1 MYTVLYV
8 DDEQDLLDL
17 ARLYLEKS
25 PEFCVTTRASA
36 QEALDSPL
44 ITTCDVIVSDYQM
57 PGTDGI
63 AFLKAV
69 RERYGEIPFILFTG
83 RGREDVVIEA
93 INNGADFYLQ
103 KGGDP
108 KSQFAELAHKIHMAV
123 ERKRAMDARQ
133 ESETRFATFFNAS
146 PINQMITDYSTARVI
161 DVNDRL
167 LKEIGLLRGDVVGK
181 TLPESGFILDPAQRI
196 KILEQ
201 LDREGTVRN
210 AELNIRALD
219 GRTWSTLTS
228 MTRVKVHGQ
237 ELVYIQS
244 IDVTAQKKAQQIID
258 ALLNAPPDASF
269 MVDRNGI
276 ILTANH
282 AASVRFSL
290 PVQDLIGRDAFT
302 LISPD
307 LADLR
312 RMKISEAITTRKPL
326 VYLDNRT
333 GRSYENHLYPVTGPE
348 GDAIAVAIL
357 SRDVT
362 EERQAKEA
370 LKESEEKYRL
380 VVEHSHDSI
389 YIYRDD
395 HFLFVN
401 QQAEEISGYSHKEL
415 MKRELWDFIH
425 PEDRKRLKEAASRRF
440 AGGHV
445 STTFNARILRKNG
458 EVRDA
463 EFFVDLVE
471 YLGRPAIL
479 GIARDVTEK
488 KKAEVA
494 LRESELRYR
503 TILDTMQDAYFR
515 ADTSGRISMASPS
528 AARMFG
534 YDSVEDILGI
544 PAVSLYASPEVRDE
558 MLNDLKK
565 EGKVVNGFG
574 EGLRK
579 DGTPISVSINVQ
591 YYRDDEGKILG
602 TEGIVRNVSDQKVIW
617 EALCESEA
625 RFRGLSE
632 QSQDLIMLFDRDL
645 RNIYVNP
652 IVERIAGIRPVQWT
666 GKTPGETGFEPEI
679 AEPCERALRE
689 AFATGREGRIEMLLP
704 SSDLWFDC
712 LLVPVH
718 GPDGTVTEVI
728 TSARDITD
736 RKKAEEKLRRSE
748 EDYRLIIENMQDVFY
763 RTDREGIITMISSYG
778 ARIVGYDS
786 PADII
791 GKMRATDFY
800 ADPVERDVFMGYLL
814 KNKVVTGYPLTLK
827 DKYGELHY
835 ATAGCRILYDPDGN
849 VNGVEGIL
857 HDVTH
862 LKQVEDA
869 LRQAN
874 RQIRLMTSITR
885 HDIRN
890 QLLALNG
897 WLELSRE
904 SVDNPGRMLEM
915 ISQGQKIAGIIGQ
928 QINFT
933 TIFDDMGV
941 KPPAWQDPS
950 ALVRSTAATLPFN
963 EVRLEIDLPG
973 IVLFGDP
980 LLEKI
985 FYNLF
990 DNALRYGGERMTFVR
1005 VFSRYDDT
1013 DFILVVEDNGTG
1025 IPAQDKEQLFDSG
1038 FGKNTGLGLFLVK
1051 EILAITGMTICETG
1065 IPTEGA
1071 RFEIRVPA
1079 GRYRI
1084 AGTVLP

>member
-1 MYTVLYV
+1 MYNVLYI
-8 DDEQDLLDL
+8 DDEKALLDL
-17 ARLYLEKS
+17 ARVYLEQS
-25 PEFCVTTRASA
+25 PEFCVTTRTSA

-44 ITTCDVIVSDYQM
+44 ISTCDVIVSDYQM
-57 PGTDGI
+57 PGIDGI
-63 AFLKAV
+63 ALLKTV
-69 RERYGEIPFILFTG
+69 RERYGDTPFILFTG

-93 INNGADFYLQ
+93 INNGVDFYLQ

-123 ERKRAMDARQ
+123 ERKRAMDARL
-133 ESETRFATFFNAS
+133 ESEARFVTFFNAS
-146 PINQMITDYSTARVI
+146 PVNQLIFDYSTGKII

-167 LKEIGLLRGDVVGK
+167 LKEIGMHREDVLGK
-181 TLPESGFILDPAQRI
+181 TGTELGVILDPVQ
-196 KILEQ
+196 KSHILEQ
-201 LDREGTVRN
+201 LEREGTIQN
-210 AELNIRALD
+210 AELNIRIPD

-244 IDVTAQKKAQQIID
+244 FDVTAQKRAQQTID
-258 ALLNAPPDASF
+258 ALLNAPPDVSF

-282 AASVRFSL
+282 AATIRFGL
-290 PVQDLIGRDAFT
+290 PVDRLKGMDAFT

-307 LADLR
+307 LANLR
-312 RMKISEAITTRKPL
+312 RMKINEAIATRKPL

-333 GRSYENHLYPVTGPE
+333 GRSYENHLYPVAGSE
-348 GDAIAVAIL
+348 GDADAVAIY
-357 SRDVT
+357 SHDVT
-362 EERQAKEA
+362 EQRQAKEA
-370 LKESEEKYRL
+370 LKKSEEKYRL

-389 YIYRDD
+389 YIYRDN
-395 HFLFVN
+395 HFLFIN
-401 QQAEEISGYSHKEL
+401 QQAEEISGYPHEEL

-425 PEDRKRLKEAASRRF
+425 PEDRERLKEAAARRF

-445 STTFNARILRKNG
+445 SSAFQARILRKNG

-471 YLGRPAIL
+471 FLGRPAIL
-479 GIARDVTEK
+479 GIARDITEK
-488 KKAEVA
+488 KQAEVV

-503 TILDTMQDAYFR
+503 KILDTMQDAYFR
-515 ADTSGRISMASPS
+515 TDTSDRINMASPS
-528 AARMFG
+528 AVRMFG
-534 YDSVEDILGI
+534 YDSEEDILGI
-544 PAVSLYASPEVRDE
+544 PAINLYASPEFRDE
-558 MLNDLKK
+558 MLQDLKK
-565 EGKVVNGFG
+565 EGRVVNSYG

-591 YYRDDEGKILG
+591 YYRDDQGRILG
-602 TEGIVRNVSDQKVIW
+602 TEGIVRNVSDQKDIW
-617 EALCESEA
+617 EALCDSEA
-625 RFRGLSE
+625 RFRGLTE
-632 QSQDLIMLFDRDL
+632 QSQDLIMLFDRNL

-652 IVERIAGIRPVQWT
+652 IVERVAGISPGQWM
-666 GKTPGETGFEPEI
+666 GKTHGETGFEPEI
-679 AEPCERALRE
+679 VESCERALRE
-689 AFATGREGRIEMLLP
+689 AFATGKEGRIELRLP
-704 SSDLWFDC
+704 SSGLWLDC
-712 LLVPVH
+712 LLVPVR
-718 GPDGTVTEVI
+718 GPDGIVTEVI
-728 TSARDITD
+728 TSSRDITD
-736 RKKAEEKLRRSE
+736 RKRAEEMLLKSK

-763 RTDREGIITMISSYG
+763 RTDREGVITMISSYG
-778 ARIVGYDS
+778 ARIVGYDN

-800 ADPVERDVFMGYLL
+800 ADSDERDVFMGYIL

-827 DKYGELHY
+827 DRSGELHY
-835 ATAGCRILYDPDGN
+835 ATASCRLLYDAEGN
-849 VNGVEGIL
+849 INGIEGIL

-904 SVDNPGRMLEM
+904 SVDDPRQMLEM
-915 ISQGQKIAGIIGQ
+915 ITKGQKIAGIIGQ

-933 TIFDDMGV
+933 TVFDDMGV
-941 KPPAWQDPS
+941 KPPAWQDPA
-950 ALVRSTAATLPFN
+950 ALIRSTAASLPFN
-963 EVRLEIDLPG
+963 RVRLEIDLPG

-1005 VFSRYDDT
+1005 VFSRRDDT
-1013 DFILVVEDNGTG
+1013 DLILVVEDNGTG

-1051 EILAITGMTICETG
+1051 EILAITGMTIGETG
-1065 IPTEGA
+1065 IPGKGA

-1079 GRYRI
+1079 GRYRVD
-1084 AGTVLP
+1084 GTGSP

>member
-17 ARLYLEKS
+17 ARLYLEQS
-25 PEFCVTTRASA
+25 PEFCVTTRTSA
-36 QEALDSPL
+36 QEALDSLRIAP
-44 ITTCDVIVSDYQM
+44 CDIIVSDYQM
-57 PGTDGI
+57 PGMNGI
-63 AFLKAV
+63 ALLKAV

-93 INNGADFYLQ
+93 INNGVDFYLQ

-133 ESETRFATFFNAS
+133 ESEARFVTFFNAS
-146 PINQMITDYSTARVI
+146 PINQMITEYATGKII
-161 DVNDRL
+161 DINDRL
-167 LKEIGLLRGDVVGK
+167 LKEIGLQRGDVVGK
-181 TLPESGFILDPAQRI
+181 AVMEFGFIFDPDQRI
-196 KILEQ
+196 KILGQ
-201 LDREGTVRN
+201 LDREGTVQN
-210 AELNIRALD
+210 AELNIRAQD
-219 GRTWSTLTS
+219 GRTWSTLIS
-228 MTRVKVHGQ
+228 MTRVKVHDQ
-237 ELVYIQS
+237 DLVYIQS

-258 ALLNAPPDASF
+258 ALLNAPPDVSF
-269 MVDRNGI
+269 MIDRNGV

-282 AASVRFSL
+282 AASIRYGL
-290 PVQDLIGRDAFT
+290 PVEALIGRDAFT

-312 RMKISEAITTRKPL
+312 RIKIDEAIATRRPL
-326 VYLDNRT
+326 VYLDERT
-333 GRSYENHLYPVTGPE
+333 GRSFENHLYPVTGPE
-348 GDAIAVAIL
+348 GEVTAVAIY
-357 SRDVT
+357 SHDVT

-370 LKESEEKYRL
+370 LKLSEEKYRL

-395 HFLFVN
+395 HFLFIN
-401 QQAEEISGYSHKEL
+401 QQAEEISGYSHEEL
-415 MKRELWDFIH
+415 MQRELWDFIH
-425 PEDRKRLKEAASRRF
+425 PDDRERLKESAAKRF
-440 AGGHV
+440 DGGHV
-445 STTFNARILRKNG
+445 STAFQARILRKNG

-463 EFFVDLVE
+463 EFYVDLVE
-471 YLGRPAIL
+471 FLGRPAIL
-479 GIARDVTEK
+479 GIARDITEK
-488 KKAEVA
+488 MRAEGA
-494 LRESELRYR
+494 LRESEQRYR
-503 TILDTMQDAYFR
+503 TILDSMQDAYFR
-515 ADTSGRISMASPS
+515 ADSSGHICMASPS

-534 YDSVEDILGI
+534 YDSVEDIVGI
-544 PAVSLYASPEVRDE
+544 PAVSLYASPDVRDE
-558 MLNDLKK
+558 MLKDLQK
-565 EGKVVNGFG
+565 EGRVVNCFG

-579 DGTPISVSINVQ
+579 DGTPLSVSINVQ
-591 YYRDDEGKILG
+591 YYRDDQGKILG

-632 QSQDLIMLFDRDL
+632 RSQDLIMLFDRDL
-645 RNIYVNP
+645 RIIYVNP
-652 IVERIAGIRPVQWT
+652 VIERIAGISPAQWT

-679 AEPCERALRE
+679 AGPCERALRE
-689 AFATGREGRIEMLLP
+689 AFATGREGRIEMWLP
-704 SSDLWFDC
+704 SSGLWFDC
-712 LLVPVH
+712 LLVPVR
-718 GPDGTVTEVI
+718 GPDGTVAEVI
-728 TSARDITD
+728 TSARDITA
-736 RKKAEEKLRRSE
+736 RKQAEEKLRKSE

-763 RTDREGIITMISSYG
+763 RTDREGVITMISSYG
-778 ARIVGYDS
+778 ARIVGYDN
-786 PADII
+786 PAEII

-814 KNKVVTGYPLTLK
+814 KNKVVTGYPLSLK
-827 DKYGELHY
+827 DKYGELRY
-835 ATAGCRILYDPDGN
+835 ATAGCRLLYDTDGN

-862 LKQVEDA
+862 IRHVEDA

-897 WLELSRE
+897 WLELSLE
-904 SVDNPGRMLEM
+904 SVDDPDRMLEL
-915 ISQGQKIAGIIGQ
+915 ITREQQVAEIIGQ

-933 TIFDDMGV
+933 TVFDDMGV
-941 KPPAWQDPS
+941 KPPAWQDPA
-950 ALVRSTAATLPFN
+950 ALIRSTAATLPFN
-963 EVRLEIDLPG
+963 RVRLEIDLPG

-985 FYNLF
+985 FYNIF
-990 DNALRYGGERMTFVR
+990 DNALRYGGERMTVVR
-1005 VFSRYDDT
+1005 VLCRYEDT
-1013 DFILVVEDNGTG
+1013 DFILVVDDNGTG

-1051 EILAITGMTICETG
+1051 EILAITGMTIRETG
-1065 IPTEGA
+1065 IPGKGA

-1079 GRYRI
+1079 GRYRV
-1084 AGTVLP
+1084 AGTSSP

>member
-17 ARLYLEKS
+17 ARLYLEQS
-25 PEFCVTTRASA
+25 PEFCVTTRTSA
-36 QEALDSPL
+36 QEALDTL
-44 ITTCDVIVSDYQM
+44 RIATCDIIVSDYQM
-57 PGTDGI
+57 PGMDGI
-63 AFLKAV
+63 ALLKAV

-93 INNGADFYLQ
+93 INNGVDFYLQ

-133 ESETRFATFFNAS
+133 ESETRFVTFFNAS
-146 PINQMITDYSTARVI
+146 PVNQLIFDYSTGKII
-161 DVNDRL
+161 DVNDRFL
-167 LKEIGLLRGDVVGK
+167 NEIGMPREDVLGK
-181 TLPESGFILDPAQRI
+181 TGTELGVILDPAQKSRI
-196 KILEQ
+196 LGQ
-201 LDREGTVRN
+201 LDREGTIQN
-210 AELNIRALD
+210 AELIIRIPD
-219 GRTWSTLTS
+219 GRTLTTLTS
-228 MTRVKVHGQ
+228 MTRVKVHDQ

-244 IDVTAQKKAQQIID
+244 IDVTAQKKAQQTID
-258 ALLNAPPDASF
+258 ALLNAPPDVSF

-282 AASVRFSL
+282 AATIRFGL
-290 PVQDLIGRDAFT
+290 PVQDLIGSDAFL

-312 RMKISEAITTRKPL
+312 RMKINEAIATRKPL

-348 GDAIAVAIL
+348 GDAVAVAIH

-395 HFLFVN
+395 HFLYVN
-401 QQAEEISGYSHKEL
+401 PQAEEISGYSHEEL

-425 PEDRKRLKEAASRRF
+425 PEDRKRLKEAAAQRF
-440 AGGHV
+440 AGGHL
-445 STTFNARILRKNG
+445 STNFNARILRKNG

-503 TILDTMQDAYFR
+503 TILDNMQDAYFR
-515 ADTSGRISMASPS
+515 ADTSGRINMASPS
-528 AARMFG
+528 AVRMFG
-534 YDSVEDILGI
+534 YDSMEDILGI
-544 PAVSLYASPEVRDE
+544 PAVALYASPCTRDE
-558 MLNDLKK
+558 MLSILKT
-565 EGKVVNGFG
+565 ESRVVNYFG

-579 DGTPISVSINVQ
+579 DGTIISLSINIQ
-591 YYRDDEGKILG
+591 HYHDDQGIILG
-602 TEGIVRNVSDQKVIW
+602 TEGIFRNVSDQKVIW

-652 IVERIAGIRPVQWT
+652 IIKRIAGVSPEQWR
-666 GKTPGETGFEPEI
+666 GKTPGETMFEPEI
-679 AEPCERALRE
+679 AGPCEQALRE
-689 AFATGREGRIEMLLP
+689 AFATGKEGRIELMLP
-704 SSDLWFDC
+704 SSGLWFDC
-712 LLVPVH
+712 LLVPVR
-718 GPDGTVTEVI
+718 GPDGAVIEVI
-728 TSARDITD
+728 TSARDITY
-736 RKKAEEKLRRSE
+736 RKKAEEKLRKSE
-748 EDYRLIIENMQDVFY
+748 EDYRLIIENIQDVFY

-778 ARIVGYDS
+778 ARIVGYDN

-800 ADPVERDVFMGYLL
+800 ADPKERDVFIAYLME
-814 KNKVVTGYPLTLK
+814 KKVVTGYHLTLK
-827 DKYGELHY
+827 DKYGALHY
-835 ATAGCRILYDPDGN
+835 ATAGCRLLYDIDGN

-862 LKQVEDA
+862 LKQVESA

-874 RQIRLMTSITR
+874 RQITLMTSITR

-890 QLLALNG
+890 QLLALNS
-897 WLELSRE
+897 WLELSRA
-904 SVDNPGRMLEM
+904 SVDDPDRMLEL
-915 ISQGQKIAGIIGQ
+915 ITREQQIAEIIGQ

-933 TIFDDMGV
+933 TFFDDMGV
-941 KPPAWQDPS
+941 KPPVWQEPAD
-950 ALVRSTAATLPFN
+950 LIRSMAAALPFSS
-963 EVRLEIDLPG
+963 VRLEVDLPD
-973 IVLFGDP
+973 IELFGDP

-990 DNALRYGGERMTFVR
+990 DNALRYGGEGLTVVR
-1005 VFSRYDDT
+1005 ISSQRDGPALT
-1013 DFILVVEDNGTG
+1013 LVIEDNGTG
-1025 IPAQDKEQLFDSG
+1025 IPVQDKEQLFDRG

-1051 EILAITGMTICETG
+1051 EILAITGMTIRETG
-1065 IPTEGA
+1065 IPGKGA
-1071 RFEIRVPA
+1071 RFEIRVPS
-1079 GRYRI
+1079 GRYRV
-1084 AGTVLP
+1084 AGTRSP